1 MKTRKIDEKIEK
13 PQSSYSQLYLLENA
27 QLSEEITKAIS
38 EHVKADDEDT
48 TDRVFDVL
56 SEIADSVQE
65 EIEDLI
71 GI

>member
-13 PQSSYSQLYLLENA
+13 PQSSYSQLYLVENA
-27 QLSEEITKAIS
+27 QLFEEITKAIS
-38 EHVKADDEDT
+38 EYVKVDDEDT
-48 TDRVFDVL
+48 TDGVFDVL

-65 EIEDLI
+65 EFENLI